1 MTDRSKEHGDMHV
14 QADEKPIKQVQQD
27 HKHVKAEE
35 NYLTSIKMT
44 QHRHAVHV
52 AKASNY
58 KLFSKE
64 HGDILTC
71 MDRHM
76 RMN

>member
-14 QADEKPIKQVQQD
+14 QED
-27 HKHVKAEE
+27 HKHVQAEE
-35 NYLTSIKMT
+35 HYLTSIKMT
-44 QHRHAVHV
+44 QQQRHVIQV

-58 KLFSKE
+58 KLVSKE

-76 RMN
+76 RIN

>member
-1 MTDRSKEHGDMHV
+1 MSRYRKNTRHE
-14 QADEKPIKQVQQD
+14 QED
-27 HKHVKAEE
+27 HKHVQAEE

-71 MDRHM
+71 MERHM
-76 RMN
+76 RVN